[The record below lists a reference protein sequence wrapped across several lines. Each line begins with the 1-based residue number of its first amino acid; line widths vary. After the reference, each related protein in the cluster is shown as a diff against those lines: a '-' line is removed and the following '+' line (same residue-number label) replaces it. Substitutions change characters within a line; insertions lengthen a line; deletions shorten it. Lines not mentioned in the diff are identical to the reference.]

1 MKEQSHKSLPL
12 FGIPKL
18 APYLK
23 PYGPLLLGMT
33 LFGLLG
39 SGMDAVIPLFQQYAI
54 DNFIGGG
61 TMHGVRPFIALYVL
75 VMIVQVISNYV
86 SAYGAC
92 KAELYIGRDLK
103 REAFNH
109 LQTLSF
115 SYFNQN
121 SVGYIHARVM
131 SDTDKIASTLAWGLM
146 EGVWD
151 MAYLIGA
158 AVSMLLLNWKL
169 ALCVL
174 VVIPVLAVTCGVVQK
189 KLVLTQRQVREQNSH
204 ITSAFNEGIT
214 GAKTTK
220 TLVIEDKVE
229 REFDAL
235 TAQMKKVSVRSMH
248 YRSIFM
254 STTAFAASMALAIVL
269 WRGGILSERGLLLVG
284 TLSVFMNYAQGMMEP
299 IQWLVQTIAQLI
311 NVQVNVE
318 RFTRLMTTES
328 DVCDTPEV
336 IEKYGDSFHPKTEN
350 WEPLHGDIEFEDV
363 TFRYPDGDEN
373 ILEHFNLKVPQG
385 TNVAIVG
392 ETGAGKS
399 TLVNLVCRF
408 FEPTEGRV
416 LIDGRDA
423 RERSQL
429 WLHANI
435 GYVLQTPH
443 LFSGTVLENLRYGRP
458 DATMEQI
465 EAAVR
470 AVSADQIIARLPEG
484 YDSQVGEGGCSLS
497 TGEKQLLSFS
507 RALLADPRI
516 FVLDEATSSVDTVTE
531 RLIQDAIEKVMAGRT
546 SFIIAHR
553 LSTIRRAD
561 VILVVHDGRIV
572 ESGTHASLMAAKG
585 AYWQLYTRQY
595 REEQLQRIM
604 EEAQGAVRRTAPCF
618 FRLPPEVPDLR

>member
-1 MKEQSHKSLPL
+1 MKQEKEKKGLPF

-23 PYGPLLLGMT
+23 PYKM
-33 LFGLLG
+33 LFFWMVVTGTVG
-39 SGMDAVIPLFQQYAI
+39 SGMDAIIPLFQQHAI
-54 DNFIGGG
+54 D
-61 TMHGVRPFIALYVL
+61 HFIADKTMQGVGGWLALYIL
-75 VMIVQVISNYV
+75 VMIIQTATNYI

-103 REAFNH
+103 RETFNH

-121 SVGYIHARVM
+121 SVGYTHARVM
-131 SDTDKIASTLAWGLM
+131 SDTDRIASTLAWGLM
-146 EGVWD
+146 EGVWYI
-151 MAYLIGA
+151 AYL
-158 AVSMLLLNWKL
+158 LLAIVMMFALNWKL
-169 ALCVL
+169 ALCVM
-174 VVIPVLAVTCGVVQK
+174 VIVPVLVLSGAYFQK
-189 KLVLTQRQVREQNSH
+189 KLVFFHRRVRDDLTGE
-204 ITSAFNEGIT
+204 
-214 GAKTTK
+214 
-220 TLVIEDKVE
+220 
-229 REFDAL
+229 
-235 TAQMKKVSVRSMH
+235 MKRLSVRAMH
-248 YRSIFM
+248 FRGVFM
-254 STTAFAASMALAIVL
+254 STTAFAASIALAIVL
-269 WRGGILSERGLLLVG
+269 WRGGVITRDGVILIG

-299 IQWLVQTIAQLI
+299 IQWLVQVMSSLV

-318 RFTRLMTTES
+318 RVTRLLETES
-328 DVCDTPEV
+328 DVSDTPEV
-336 IEKYGDSFHPKTEN
+336 TEKYGDAFRPKKEN
-350 WEPLHGDIEFEDV
+350 WEPLYGDIEFQDV
-363 TFRYPDGDEN
+363 TFRYPDGSEN
-373 ILEHFNLKVPQG
+373 VLEHFNLKVPQG

-408 FEPTEGRV
+408 FEPTQGRI

-429 WLHANI
+429 WLHSNI

-458 DATMEQI
+458 DATMDEI
-465 EAAVR
+465 EAAVK
-470 AVSADQIIARLPEG
+470 AVSADQIIARLPDG
-484 YDSQVGEGGCSLS
+484 YNSDIGEGGNTLS
-497 TGEKQLLSFS
+497 TGEKQLLSFA

-561 VILVVHDGRIV
+561 VILVVHDGKII
-572 ESGTHASLMAAKG
+572 ESGTHRSLMEAKG
-585 AYWQLYTRQY
+585 AYYQLYTRQY
-595 REEQLQRIM
+595 REEQTRSMM
-604 EEAQGAVRRTAPCF
+604 E
-618 FRLPPEVPDLR
+618 

>member
-1 MKEQSHKSLPL
+1 MKEQPHLRL

-18 APYLK
+18 ASYLSG
-23 PYGPLLLGMT
+23 YGRLLFAMVFFGT
-33 LFGLLG
+33 LA
-39 SGMDAVIPLFQQYAI
+39 SVMDVVIPLFQQYAI
-54 DNFIGGG
+54 DHFIASGAMTGLGWFIG
-61 TMHGVRPFIALYVL
+61 LYVVVML
-75 VMIVQVISNYV
+75 VQTASNYI

-103 REAFNH
+103 RQAFDH

-121 SVGYIHARVM
+121 SVGYVHARVM
-131 SDTDKIASTLAWGLM
+131 SDTDRIASTLAWGLM
-146 EGVWD
+146 EGVWYI
-151 MAYLIGA
+151 AYLLFAIVTMFA
-158 AVSMLLLNWKL
+158 LNWRL
-169 ALCVL
+169 ALGVMVIVPVL
-174 VVIPVLAVTCGVVQK
+174 VVSGMYFQK
-189 KLVLTQRQVREQNSH
+189 KLVLYHRRVREHNSQ
-204 ITSAFNEGIT
+204 ITGAFNEGIT

-220 TLVIEDKVE
+220 TLVIEDRME
-229 REFDAL
+229 GEFDTL
-235 TAQMKKVSVRSMH
+235 TGEMKRVSVREMRM
-248 YRSIFM
+248 RSLFL
-254 STTAFAASMALAIVL
+254 STTAMAASIALAIVL
-269 WRGGILSERGLLLVG
+269 WRGGVITQRGVMLIG

-299 IQWLVQTIAQLI
+299 IQWLVQVLSALT

-318 RFTRLMTTES
+318 RFTKLMETES
-328 DVCDTPEV
+328 DVRDTPEV
-336 IEKYGDSFHPKTEN
+336 TQKYGDSFHPKKEN
-350 WEPLHGDIEFEDV
+350 WEPLYGDIEFRDV
-363 TFRYPDGDEN
+363 TFRYPDGQEN
-373 ILEHFNLKVPQG
+373 VLEHFDLKVPQG

-408 FEPTEGRV
+408 FEPTQGQV

-429 WLHANI
+429 WLHSNI

-443 LFSGTVLENLRYGRP
+443 LFSGTVLENLRYGNEH
-458 DATMEQI
+458 ATMEQI

-470 AVSADQIIARLPEG
+470 AVSADEIIARLPEG
-484 YDSQVGEGGCSLS
+484 YNSEVGEGGSGLS
-497 TGEKQLLSFS
+497 TGEKQLLSFA

-531 RLIQDAIEKVMAGRT
+531 RLIQNAIEQVMAGRT

-561 VILVVHDGRIV
+561 VILVVHDGKIV
-572 ESGTHASLMAAKG
+572 ERGSHRELMAAKG

-595 REEQLQRIM
+595 REEQTRTIM
-604 EEAQGAVRRTAPCF
+604 ETDE
-618 FRLPPEVPDLR
+618 